1 MRVVAQLRIVRFQLK
16 EVTAGMGYVY
26 LYFGTGGGK
35 TANALGLALRSVGH
49 DKKVVIIQFFKWR
62 DDIGEYLVKDRLAP
76 NYEIY
81 QFGREAWLGEKDK
94 TAEFAGEKFT
104 VECVKSNDKELAK
117 RGLEFAAK
125 VMREKKPHLLVLDEI
140 ALAAQWKLLEVKD
153 VLALLENVPEETT
166 VVMTGRLTPKELM
179 DRADFVNMVE
189 LVKMPEEFKLT
200 EGIQF

>member
-140 ALAAQWKLLEVKD
+140 ALAAQWKLLDVKD
-153 VLALLENVPEETT
+153 VLKLLENVPEETT

-179 DRADFVNMVE
+179 DRADFVNVVE
-189 LVKMPEEFKLT
+189 LVKMPEDFKVT
-200 EGIQF
+200 EGIQY

>member
-1 MRVVAQLRIVRFQLK
+1 
-16 EVTAGMGYVY
+16 MGYVY

-49 DKKVVIIQFFKWR
+49 NKKVVIIQFFKWR

-76 NYEIY
+76 NYEIH